1 MNPPLSRA
9 LHPKSSQ
16 REAPHSD
23 RANLLSLT
31 FTPVA
36 RLEHRIAALRAEVSA
51 AERKRA
57 GIEDAIA
64 SRRKTL
70 NRLQAQLVLERGAAP
85 SRDE

>member
-1 MNPPLSRA
+1 MNSPLPRA
-9 LHPKSSQ
+9 LHPESSQ
-16 REAPHSD
+16 REAPHSG
-23 RANLLSLT
+23 RSNLRSLGS
-31 FTPVA
+31 TPLA
-36 RLEHRIAALRAEVSA
+36 RLEHRIAALRAEVAA

-70 NRLQAQLVLERGAAP
+70 NRLQAHLILERGVAP